1 MKKIIFITVL
11 VMSGMIVNA
20 QMTPSDK
27 TSPSSADTSSVS
39 RMPSTGRTGVRVADL
54 PKSVTDNISKD
65 YPGFTVK
72 DASSVSGKSGL
83 TYEVN
88 VSKGTENETL
98 LYDNTGKFLKKWDSK
113 SDMHHDMK
121 KDDDMKNK

>member
-1 MKKIIFITVL
+1 
-11 VMSGMIVNA
+11 MSGMIVNA

-39 RMPSTGRTGVRVADL
+39 RMPSTGRTGVRAADL